1 MFPQTG
7 DRVQHAPAAMLPM
20 AGNLGF
26 ATRISKN
33 THVLLSQLFKI
44 LIELLMPRVQDKNLK
59 G

>member
-1 MFPQTG
+1 
-7 DRVQHAPAAMLPM
+7 MLPM